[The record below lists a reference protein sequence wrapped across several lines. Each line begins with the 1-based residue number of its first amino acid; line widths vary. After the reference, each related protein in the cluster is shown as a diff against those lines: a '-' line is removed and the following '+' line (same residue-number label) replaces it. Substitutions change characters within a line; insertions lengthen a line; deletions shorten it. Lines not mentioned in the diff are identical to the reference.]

1 MPFIGQGRNIFRAGQ
16 TTDENKAYAHCMLLT
31 KVYIH
36 TLSGYA
42 ILIVLH
48 WNYDCKKAPQC
59 YIVLI
64 FLSSLYM

>member
-48 WNYDCKKAPQC
+48 
-59 YIVLI
+59 
-64 FLSSLYM
+64 